1 MICFLLYLAAL
12 GLLGGTAATNQIFTS
27 SGEMDITSCPI
38 TYYGQKYDKVYVAFE
53 SNTFSLCFN
62 GSYQTGIKNDCIF
75 MSGGTADR
83 GGLSVFTKEIPEG
96 SGVHRLLPNLSNA
109 GKCINIIPLKDSQQ
123 SEIQQVEL
131 GNFGSQAI
139 LAIRTHSGYTNRD
152 VEADAQVDGVSV
164 FKQTYQ
170 AAETNV
176 GVITDVSGCRLAGVV
191 YKTNTT
197 VSDPTTCTS
206 VMCDFS
212 GVATVINDCGPMEQC
227 QGDGSCGFKTMCTV
241 TGSAVINIVGRVE
254 SVPDRCGYTLVGPS
268 VIPGFKVLGVF
279 QERRRKDVSFLE
291 RVILQLDS
299 PNVQI
304 SLEQGGRVQ
313 LDEKVLKVNGS
324 AQVVHGVELS
334 RDHRGVTAQLSKS
347 QYTVHVLFD
356 GNTALIHMTAPSETA
371 VQGLCGNSNTPLIQQ
386 KAAEHSAPGCGMEY
400 AEAADSNIN
409 CNLTTDWCNLLKEA
423 PFSACHEH
431 IDPEPY
437 MAACTHTLCKY
448 PAVDGLKCQ
457 FLEAYV
463 KACHLH
469 SNVTVDRWTTK
480 TSCPAVPRASC
491 QDRFCSDNE
500 FCGERHVGY
509 PRCLCRAIFASKYK
523 SANAYGEPTE
533 CTKKS
538 ASVAMANCLLED
550 KSIDYS
556 FLHLNDEACKAEMD
570 ELTHMV
576 TFKFNSSNT
585 CGTVVMANNSQIIY
599 KNTILRRNLSDSGM
613 INRQSPVLIDF
624 SCYYAQPEIKSLVIR
639 LKHRAVMQEMTSGE
653 WKYNLTM
660 KAYSDAERNN
670 VIQPDTDIQLDQHIW
685 VEIETEGLD
694 EKVVVMVMD
703 SCWATDQPSP
713 SGALRYDLIANG
725 CANPADQTVKVEGN
739 GLGTSN
745 FFSFNSFQFT
755 GSSANVYLH
764 CKLELCVNQSNACAP
779 ICSEGARRR
788 RSAFAEY
795 EDKNPALITMAW
807 SN

>member
-1 MICFLLYLAAL
+1 
-12 GLLGGTAATNQIFTS
+12 
-27 SGEMDITSCPI
+27 MDITSCPI
-38 TYYGQKYDKVYVAFE
+38 TYYGQTYDKVYVAFE

-83 GGLSVFTKEIPEG
+83 GGLSVFTKEIPAG

-123 SEIQQVEL
+123 SE
-131 GNFGSQAI
+131 
-139 LAIRTHSGYTNRD
+139 
-152 VEADAQVDGVSV
+152 EADAQVDGVSV

-170 AAETNV
+170 SAETNV

-212 GVATVINDCGPMEQC
+212 GVATVVNDCGPMEQC
-227 QGDGSCGFKTMCTV
+227 QGDGSCVFKTMCTV

-299 PNVQI
+299 PNIQI

-356 GNTALIHMTAPSETA
+356 GNTALIHTTGPSETA
-371 VQGLCGNSNTPLIQQ
+371 VQGLCGNSNRPLVQE
-386 KAAEHSAPGCGMEY
+386 KAAEHSAPGCGMGY

-409 CNLTTDWCNLLKEA
+409 CNHTTDWCNLLKEA
-423 PFSACHEH
+423 PFSACNEH

-463 KACHLH
+463 KACSLH
-469 SNVTVDRWTTK
+469 SNVTVERWTTK
-480 TSCPAVPRASC
+480 TSCQR
-491 QDRFCSDNE
+491 Q
-500 FCGERHVGY
+500 VGD

-538 ASVAMANCLLED
+538 ASVTMANCLLED
-550 KSIDYS
+550 KSIDYA

-570 ELTHMV
+570 ELTHML

-585 CGTVVMANNSQIIY
+585 CGTVVM
-599 KNTILRRNLSDSGM
+599 NTIMRRNLSDSGM
-613 INRQSPVLIDF
+613 INRQSPVHIDF
-624 SCYYAQPEIKSLVIR
+624 SCYYAQPEIKSMAIR

-670 VIQPDTDIQLDQHIW
+670 VIQLDTDIQLDQNIW

-694 EKVVVMVMD
+694 EKVVVV
-703 SCWATDQPSP
+703 
-713 SGALRYDLIANG
+713 
-725 CANPADQTVKVEGN
+725 
-739 GLGTSN
+739 
-745 FFSFNSFQFT
+745 FT
-755 GSSANVYLH
+755 GSSADVYLH
-764 CKLELCVNQSNACAP
+764 CKLELCVTQSNACAP
-779 ICSEGARRR
+779 ICSQGARRR
-788 RSAFAEY
+788 RSAFAKY